1 MKLERIPVSQGSD
14 GTSSWGE
21 MNVPR
26 RFPRPALVT
35 GLGLLVMTGAV
46 GAAPFT
52 LQGPGVNPAD
62 FRVTTFASGLDHPLG
77 MVALDDGSLLVALS
91 PGKSFWTSSGAL
103 VRFVDADH
111 DGVADG
117 PGSVLISGLPGG
129 QTSLKRWGTLL
140 FVTGQ
145 GPGKPITLLR
155 AGATPAD
162 PLTRIGSITIN
173 YPSGSWSHPHSSL
186 GVRPT
191 PGDPASVDLFFQL
204 GSKANI
210 AATTARATLSNDKV
224 PGATGSLEGDSIY
237 RITLSDLPSG
247 ISASNLTRIARG
259 LRNPAGFAFEPGTGD
274 FYFEDNGIDGLVDVN
289 EPTSAD
295 ELNRIPA
302 ADLGGTAEDFGFP
315 GTYTAYRT
323 GTVVGGAGIQPL
335 IAFQPQPDPL
345 TGSESEGPN
354 DIAFAPP
361 AFPSGLNRG
370 IFVGFHGR
378 FSAGGL
384 ANEENP
390 LVWADPATGQYFH
403 FIGNNEPDIG
413 HLDGLLAT
421 TTSLFVA
428 DIAPKGDIGSGGG
441 TGIIYQIQ
449 SLVPPSLTWRTVGDS
464 LELSWTYGTLQSAG
478 SLTDLWIPVEG
489 AVSPRTVPLDQSAVY
504 FRVSP

>member
-1 MKLERIPVSQGSD
+1 MK
-14 GTSSWGE
+14 SS
-21 MNVPR
+21 R
-26 RFPRPALVT
+26 RRAAIAT

-46 GAAPFT
+46 GAAPFA

-62 FRVTTFASGLDHPLG
+62 FRITTFASGLDHPVG
-77 MVALDDGSLLVALS
+77 MVALDDGSLLVALNS
-91 PGKSFWTSSGAL
+91 GKSFWTSSGAL
-103 VRFVDADH
+103 VRFVDADR

-117 PGSVLISGLPGG
+117 PGTVLISGLPGG
-129 QTSLKRWGTLL
+129 QTSLKRWGTLF

-145 GPGKPITLLR
+145 GSGKPITLLR
-155 AGATPAD
+155 AGASPAD

-173 YPSGSWSHPHSSL
+173 YPAGSWSHPHSSL
-186 GVRPT
+186 GVHPT

-210 AATTARATLSNDKV
+210 TSTTARATLTNDQV

-237 RITLSDLPSG
+237 RITLSDLASG
-247 ISASNLTRIARG
+247 VSASNLTRIARG

-274 FYFEDNGIDGLVDVN
+274 FYFEDNGIDGLVNVN

-302 ADLGGTAEDFGFP
+302 ADLGGTVEDFGFP
-315 GTYTAYRT
+315 GTYTTYRT

-335 IAFQPQPDPL
+335 IAFQPLPDPL

-361 AFPSGLNRG
+361 GFPPGLNRG

-390 LVWADPATGQYFH
+390 LVYADPATGQYFH
-403 FIGNNEPDIG
+403 FIGNNEPDVG

-449 SLVPPSLTWRTVGDS
+449 SLVPPSLTWRRIGDS
-464 LELSWTYGTLQSAG
+464 LELTWNYGTLHTAT
-478 SLTDLWIPVEG
+478 SLTDAWHAVDG
-489 AVSPRTVPLDQSAVY
+489 ATSPLTVPVDQAAGLY
-504 FRVSP
+504 RVHP